1 MNEKI
6 LGYLKE
12 FTQHLQRNLQSFEPL
27 EELLLKLEEEGLE
40 AQLNIDL
47 SIESK
52 FKKESF
58 SPLKTKLSFKTP
70 VQNQVQFILSLE
82 DLDFL
87 RSIGIEPLKKEKS
100 IKK

>member
-1 MNEKI
+1 MNERI
-6 LGYLKE
+6 LSYLKE
-12 FTQHLQRNLQSFEPL
+12 FAQQLQKNLQNFEAL

-40 AQLNIDL
+40 AQLSIDL
-47 SIESK
+47 SIEGK
-52 FKKESF
+52 FKKENI
-58 SPLKTKLSFKTP
+58 SPVKTKFSFKTP